1 MKKITLLAMSLFT
14 ALMVNA
20 QETWTDVTSVFTNPD
35 FEAGSS
41 DGWTIDG
48 PTGGQN
54 LGTASTA
61 ANNGYQGTHFMEAWC
76 PSERAQQG
84 FTWSQTQEIPN
95 GYYVVKALAHAIRQS
110 DESLVP
116 TGVYLFAED
125 SETQVTTIRAAE
137 YAVFTTVADESLT
150 IGLRGTDCNSN
161 WIACDYF
168 RVLQFT
174 ADSEEAAKIEWAKYE
189 MRLLAE
195 ELSTLIENDMYVTL
209 REEIE
214 ASIAAIETVADYASA
229 DALWQKMKKQVTDA
243 KTSIELYSKWNDE
256 LNEILSDILIDE
268 SMIGYEDLATLT
280 YASMDKY
287 SAGSLDAA
295 GVEAEL
301 AMLADAVFVFEV
313 SNLVD
318 GQGFDV
324 TELFMKNPTMRSSVD
339 NWEFAEGS
347 AKPGFEHEVAEFY
360 NCDFDMYQKI
370 ENVPN
375 GKYVVHLQGFYRV
388 GGNDSGAA
396 YQAGTEDITAQL
408 YANKASMPLLSIYKY
423 KASEMAVSADVLN
436 DYVNMRNSANMAFNT
451 YNPATGLNYYAE
463 NALEVIV
470 MDGTLTIGLRNSGHA
485 GSSWCAFREFKLEYF
500 GNFPATNLKAKIQEI
515 NAYLLDNV
523 DNIPNAVAMEV
534 GDFIYALEDMGL
546 TDKGASEEEVNAA
559 IIALD
564 SVWAEA
570 KESFKIFDEL
580 KALCYQIEEETLPLN
595 YPGKADLQAALRTAS
610 AYLASDCEENTRENM
625 LAMIEE
631 LKAAIVT
638 YVFTQEATR
647 ENPADVSYFLVKAFG
662 ANKDYGFKDWEVNVE
677 GENTGDVWTGPGL
690 DWVVAPGD
698 TVKMTC
704 LNSWSDN
711 FISMDASLEIVGVPD
726 GVYSVVADAVTQ
738 TGCLNDQHVYAAST
752 MGVAESAPMTIEGW
766 DYSNWET
773 LTTDLLVVAD
783 GKLRI
788 GFASTSTGGTNGWFQ
803 VANFKLR
810 YHGAATD
817 EDLVAAWESTKTRAD
832 EAVAILLIGDEGS
845 LIAAVSEGAALAASA
860 KYVEACGKVS
870 PALDA
875 VSYALNVT
883 KKFYAGN
890 YDQLDNDTTFYK
902 YQYAPKVAENTI
914 ALTDALL
921 AVDTVTY
928 RALEAVDT
936 KLTGYVNYVTGMKE
950 VEDMLAEN
958 SKKFDQTQVTF
969 LVENV
974 INPQIAALA
983 EKLHNATDCDTL
995 LIRLKNA
1002 ASRLQRTI
1010 LQDLEVGDVT
1020 YLIQNP
1026 TVDVIDGWIVEKND
1040 ATNCG
1045 TNKGESYT
1053 GDGSNS
1059 YLDAWNGTAG
1069 KMNST
1074 FYQEFA
1080 GIPNGVY
1087 RLTAAARADGDNAW
1101 IFAAPDAPNAE
1112 TTQFAMVKNYGA
1124 WGGEIWEAAKAE
1136 WEAAGCPEDGD
1147 FPFFTTRADS
1157 TGYGWSWYVIENI
1170 VVTDRYLAIGLSA
1183 NKDFCGKE
1191 DGFTGTWM
1199 GADDWKLEL
1208 IEKTET
1214 GEYSPFTGVENI
1226 EVVAPVV
1233 KGIYDLFGRRVETPT
1248 VSGIYIIDG
1257 RKVVIKK

>member
-1 MKKITLLAMSLFT
+1 MSL
-14 ALMVNA
+14 AVKA
-20 QETWTDVTSVFTNPD
+20 QSSATDVTSWLTNPD
-35 FEAGSS
+35 FES
-41 DGWTIDG
+41 DAEGWTIV
-48 PTGGQN
+48 GGNKIAATAENYGYNGVKFIENWVSPDNN
-54 LGTASTA
+54 LSD
-61 ANNGYQGTHFMEAWC
+61 Q
-76 PSERAQQG
+76 S
-84 FTWSQTQEIPN
+84 WSQSIEVPN
-95 GYYVVKALAHAIRQS
+95 GLYLIKSLAHAVKQS
-110 DESLVP
+110 DGSVVP
-116 TGVYLFAED
+116 EGVAIYANNDEVA
-125 SETQVTTIRAAE
+125 VTTTHTNPPAE
-137 YAVFTTVADESLT
+137 YSLTTVVTDGKLT
-150 IGLRGTDCNSN
+150 VGYRITSCNVN
-161 WIACDYF
+161 WAAWDNVRIYHYEGEDI
-168 RVLQFT
+168 
-174 ADSEEAAKIEWAKYE
+174 EAAKLTYVKDELAVLQAE
-189 MRLLAE
+189 AE
-195 ELSTLIENDMYVTL
+195 ELMGDLQEAALKQALT
-209 REEIE
+209 
-214 ASIAAIETVADYASA
+214 ASIAAIATVADYASA
-229 DALWQKMKKQVTDA
+229 DALWQEMKKQVADA
-243 KTSIELYSKWNDE
+243 KTSIELYGKWYDE
-256 LNEILSDILIDE
+256 LNEILSDVLVDE
-268 SMIGYEDLATLT
+268 SMNGYEELSTVT

-287 SAGSLDAA
+287 TAGSLDAV

-301 AMLADAVFVFEV
+301 ALLADAVFEFRLANANGVT
-313 SNLVD
+313 
-318 GQGFDV
+318 GFDV
-324 TELFMKNPTMRSSVD
+324 TDRFMKNPTMRSSVD
-339 NWEFAEGS
+339 HWEFAEGS

-360 NCDFDMYQKI
+360 DCDFDMYQKI

-375 GKYVVHLQGFYRV
+375 GKYVVHLQGYYREA
-388 GGNDSGAA
+388 GNDSGAA
-396 YQAGTEDITAQL
+396 YQAGTENISAEL
-408 YANKASMPLLSIYKY
+408 YANSASKPLLSLYKY
-423 KASEMAVSADVLN
+423 KASEMNVTVDVYN
-436 DYVNMRNSANMAFNT
+436 DYVNMRQSANMAFNT

-470 MDGTLTIGLRNSGHA
+470 MDGTLTIGLRNSNHA
-485 GSSWCAFREFKLEYF
+485 GASWCAFREFKLEYY
-500 GNFPATNLKAKIQEI
+500 GNFPGINLAAKVQEI
-515 NAYLLDNV
+515 EDYLLDNA

-534 GDFIYALEDMGL
+534 GDYIYTLKDMGL
-546 TDKGASEEEVNAA
+546 LDPQASEEEVNVA
-559 IIALD
+559 IVELD

-595 YPGKADLQAALRTAS
+595 YPGKADLQTALRTAS
-610 AYLASDCEENTRENM
+610 AYLTPDCEDNTRENM
-625 LAMIEE
+625 LAMIED

-647 ENPADVSYFLVKAFG
+647 ENPADVSYYLVKAFG
-662 ANKDYGFKDWEVNVE
+662 ANKDYGFKDWKVVVE
-677 GENTGDVWTGPGL
+677 GENKGDVWTGPGL
-690 DWVVAPGD
+690 DWIVAAGD
-698 TVKMTC
+698 TTKMTC

-752 MGVAESAPMTIEGW
+752 MGVAESAPMNVEGW

-810 YHGAATD
+810 YHGAATA
-817 EDLVAAWESTKTRAD
+817 EDLVNAWETTKARAD
-832 EAVAILLIGDEGS
+832 EAVSILLIGDEGS

-1026 TVDVIDGWIVEKND
+1026 TVDAIDGWIVEKND
-1040 ATNCG
+1040 AVNCG
-1045 TNKGESYT
+1045 TNQGESYT

-1101 IFAAPDAPNAE
+1101 IFAAPDAPNVE

-1136 WEAAGCPEDGD
+1136 WEAAGCPEDGK
-1147 FPFFTTRADS
+1147 FPFFTTRDDS
-1157 TGYGWSWYVIENI
+1157 TGFGWSWHVIENI

-1191 DGFTGTWM
+1191 AGFTGTWM

-1226 EVVAPVV
+1226 EVVAPAV